1 LKSFRLPLLGEEDQ
15 PAKYRVKLYFAAL
28 DQDPCGPV
36 QIRLQGMPAGELI
49 DVASQVGSHRAMT
62 REYMGIE
69 VQRDLVVELSSE
81 DLNRPATIAAVE
93 VIREEP

>member
-1 LKSFRLPLLGEEDQ
+1 
-15 PAKYRVKLYFAAL
+15 
-28 DQDPCGPV
+28 
-36 QIRLQGMPAGELI
+36 
-49 DVASQVGSHRAMT
+49 MT